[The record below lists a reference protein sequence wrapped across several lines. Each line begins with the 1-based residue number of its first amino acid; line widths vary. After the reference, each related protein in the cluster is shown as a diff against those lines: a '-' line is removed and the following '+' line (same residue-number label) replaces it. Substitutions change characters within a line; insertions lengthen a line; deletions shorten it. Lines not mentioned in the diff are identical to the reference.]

1 VLQWFAY
8 DNFLTN
14 ALDWST
20 FIFCLFGGLS
30 MYAVVKS
37 GGKQYK
43 VTTGDVLRVEKLDV
57 PVGDKITLDDVLLLS
72 DGKNVQVEPSDLAE
86 AKVTARVTAHGRRRK
101 IVVFKYKRRKRYRR
115 KQGHRQWFTELAIE
129 NIEA

>member
-1 VLQWFAY
+1 
-8 DNFLTN
+8 
-14 ALDWST
+14 
-20 FIFCLFGGLS
+20 
-30 MYAVVKS
+30 MYAVVRS

-43 VTTGDVLRVEKLDV
+43 VSAGDVLRVEKLDAQ
-57 PVGDKITLDDVLLLS
+57 VGDTIILEDVLMVS
-72 DGKNVQVEPSDLAE
+72 DGEKVNVEQSELAK
-86 AKVTARVTAHGRRRK
+86 AKVTARVTAQGRHGK

>member
-1 VLQWFAY
+1 
-8 DNFLTN
+8 
-14 ALDWST
+14 
-20 FIFCLFGGLS
+20 

-43 VTTGDVLRVEKLDV
+43 VSAGDLLRVEKLDAQ
-57 PVGDKITLDDVLLLS
+57 VGDTITFDQVLLVS
-72 DGKNVQVEPSDLAE
+72 DGENIQAEPSELAQV
-86 AKVTARVTAHGRRRK
+86 KVTARVTGHGRRRK

-115 KQGHRQWFTELAIE
+115 KQGHRQWFTELAVQ

>member
-1 VLQWFAY
+1 
-8 DNFLTN
+8 
-14 ALDWST
+14 
-20 FIFCLFGGLS
+20 
-30 MYAVVKS
+30 MYAVVRS

-43 VTTGDVLRVEKLDV
+43 VSAGDVLRVEKLDAQ
-57 PVGDKITLDDVLLLS
+57 VGDTITLEEVLMVS
-72 DGKNVQVEPSDLAE
+72 DGEKVNVEQSELSK
-86 AKVTARVTAHGRRRK
+86 AKVTARVTAQGRHGK

>member
-1 VLQWFAY
+1 
-8 DNFLTN
+8 
-14 ALDWST
+14 
-20 FIFCLFGGLS
+20 

-43 VTTGDVLRVEKLDV
+43 VSAGDVLRVEKLDAQ
-57 PVGDKITLDDVLLLS
+57 VGDKITLDHVLLLS
-72 DGKNVQVEPSDLAE
+72 DGKNIQVEPADLAQ
-86 AKVTARVTAHGRRRK
+86 AKVTARVTGHGRRRK